1 MSNDKVLLRL
11 KTAKGQIDAVIK
23 MIEEERYCIDISTQL
38 LAIQS
43 LVKKSNQEIL
53 SNHLSHC
60 VKNAL
65 NAKDADDKIAEIIKI
80 VNKM

>member
-23 MIEEERYCIDISTQL
+23 MIEEGRYCIDISTQL

-43 LVKKSNQEIL
+43 LVKKSNQDIL

-60 VKNAL
+60 VKNAIH
-65 NAKDADDKIAEIIKI
+65 ASDADEKIEEIIKI